1 MNKICGRLLSV
12 LIKPSV
18 QSTKA
23 LNNIAARTFS
33 FRSDLSLET
42 LYPKSK
48 LQLFTP
54 SAPISTGDKFSG
66 YIPINELNI
75 TYSRSSGPGGQHVNC
90 VNTKVDLR
98 FKLASATWIPEKT
111 KEKLLVGLKNKI
123 SKEGYFVIKSD
134 LTRSQQMNLA
144 DALEKLREIIRK
156 YEIETPQPTDETL
169 EKIRRRKERAA
180 RERLFIKRKRSQ
192 TKADRQG
199 PNVDF

>member
-1 MNKICGRLLSV
+1 MNKICIRLLSV
-12 LIKPSV
+12 VIKPGFQNAYNSSNV
-18 QSTKA
+18 V
-23 LNNIAARTFS
+23 ARNFS

-48 LQLFTP
+48 LALFTP
-54 SAPISTGDKFSG
+54 TAPLSTGDKFSG
-66 YIPINELNI
+66 YIPINELDI

-111 KEKLLVGLKNKI
+111 KQKLLVELKNKL
-123 SKEGYFVIKSD
+123 SKDGYFVIKSD

-144 DALEKLREIIRK
+144 DALEKLRNIIRK
-156 YEIETPQPTDETL
+156 YEIDTPRPTDETL

-180 RERLFIKRKRSQ
+180 RERLFIKRQRSQ
-192 TKADRQG
+192 TKQDRQG